1 MELIVDLLFD
11 FVQLAIACLVLIH
24 LTKAKNTL
32 STGLIKRGI
41 LLLYLIIIMEIAENT
56 VEHGVLG
63 ESFGDED
70 DITLEV
76 LLMALAATATYYC
89 TKVRRLRTAE
99 PLGTAII
106 CTVWLVTAY
115 TLELS
120 LGLLMD
126 VVL

>member
-1 MELIVDLLFD
+1 MELIVDILFD
-11 FVQLAIACLVLIH
+11 FIQLTLACLVLAH

-32 STGLIKRGI
+32 SSGLIKRGI
-41 LLLYLIIIMEIAENT
+41 QLLYLIIIMEIAENT
-56 VEHGVLG
+56 VEHVVLG

-89 TKVRRLRTAE
+89 TKVRRVKTTE

-115 TLELS
+115 TLEFS
-120 LGLLMD
+120 LGLLLD
-126 VVL
+126 VFL